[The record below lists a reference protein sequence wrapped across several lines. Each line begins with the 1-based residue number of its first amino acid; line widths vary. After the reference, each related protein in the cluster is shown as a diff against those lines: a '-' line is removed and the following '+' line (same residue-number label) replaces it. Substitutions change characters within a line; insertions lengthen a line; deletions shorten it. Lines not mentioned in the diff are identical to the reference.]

1 MLFNTG
7 NFILDAI
14 LSEKKEVCD
23 KNDIELKIGIN
34 FSCCEAVELVDIC
47 HIFSNILDNAIEACN
62 KIDSGNRVICVK
74 GDVMQNF
81 YLIRVENTKMN
92 KIITKNGDILTD
104 KRFSS
109 WTWNKKCKNS
119 VNKYGGNV
127 VIEYDDKNL

>member
-1 MLFNTG
+1 M
-7 NFILDAI
+7 
-14 LSEKKEVCD
+14 
-23 KNDIELKIGIN
+23 
-34 FSCCEAVELVDIC
+34 DIC

-104 KRFSS
+104 KKGSLHGLGIKS
-109 WTWNKKCKNS
+109 VKNS

-127 VIEYDDKNL
+127 VIEYDDKKFVVKIAIPLRNVKKAVNHVI